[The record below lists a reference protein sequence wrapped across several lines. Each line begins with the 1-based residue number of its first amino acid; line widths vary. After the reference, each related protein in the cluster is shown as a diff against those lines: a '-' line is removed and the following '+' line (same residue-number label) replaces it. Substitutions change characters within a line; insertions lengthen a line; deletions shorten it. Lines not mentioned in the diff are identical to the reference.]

1 MKIHTVEILEEVL
14 EPKIYYVQKLEE
26 RVNILSEYPYSII
39 AEGLYNEFDSLDSW
53 ISHHYEADTIKNI
66 FYRKTGADYAFAE
79 YFTKE
84 KSIEEKLRFIFTN
97 SYFEIRDFDWET
109 ESVKE
114 HLAKDPLAFIQGI
127 DWEALD
133 IKLEKTDGYEKY
145 IECPLGDKDAIIYDE
160 ETCTYRYLSGQVLTK

>member
-1 MKIHTVEILEEVL
+1 MKIQTVEILEEVL
-14 EPKIYYVQKLEE
+14 EPKIYYVQELEE

-53 ISHHYEADTIKNI
+53 IAHHYEADTIKNI
-66 FYRKTGADYAFAE
+66 FYRKTGYDYGFAE

-97 SYFEIRDFDWET
+97 SYFERRDFDWES

-114 HLAKDPLAFIQGI
+114 HLVKDPAAFIQGI

-133 IKLEKTDGYEKY
+133 IILEKTDGYEKNA
-145 IECPLGDKDAIIYDE
+145 ECPPDDKDAIIYDE